1 MLDTYSAVINSNNR
15 QYPITKCSSTIL
27 SLDTVLIGGVPLN
40 VMEVINLPPEGSAER
55 QQAFQLL
62 QELGAQEFKGGR
74 MPKSGEDVLVAVFN
88 TPESAVKVGA

>member
-1 MLDTYSAVINSNNR
+1 M
-15 QYPITKCSSTIL
+15 
-27 SLDTVLIGGVPLN
+27 
-40 VMEVINLPPEGSAER
+40 MEVINLPPEGSAER

-88 TPESAVKVGA
+88 TPESAVKVCS